1 MPQLRTIAAEMQ
13 REAKYAGYSQ
23 RDRPDGLRLELS
35 WVAGQKVLALSRP
48 AAEGLPCAQETAL
61 CRSAFGVPDGAQ
73 DYYGDHTVTIR
84 WPSLQWGVEV

>member
-1 MPQLRTIAAEMQ
+1 MLRYYHRLGVSRQEMLCIIHL
-13 REAKYAGYSQ
+13 ASYHYNSPAG
-23 RDRPDGLRLELS
+23 E
-35 WVAGQKVLALSRP
+35 SRP